1 MILAT
6 SFCGA
11 YALIRGISLYALG
24 FPNESYV
31 VDLIRNEEWETLNNV
46 LTPVVYAYMCGWII
60 LCFVGIVVQ
69 IKTRSTDDEKKQ
81 QEEDENAKYFLRKK

>member
-6 SFCGA
+6 SFCGS
-11 YALIRGISLYALG
+11 YAFIRGVSLYAQG

-46 LTPVVYAYMCGWII
+46 LTPIVYAYMCGW
-60 LCFVGIVVQ
+60 FVLFAIGLVFQ
-69 IKTRSTDDEKKQ
+69 IKTRSKDPEEKEQDD
-81 QEEDENAKYFLRKK
+81 NAKYFLKKK